1 MVLVEQ
7 IIMRGF
13 QSCLIVM
20 ILGLAATVAA
30 LAQAVGDPRR
40 GFILAERQC
49 ADCHFVEKGSGHS
62 PVPPAP
68 NFENIANIPG
78 MTAMALTAALRTT
91 HATMP
96 DVVIKGSNIS
106 DLVAYILSLK
116 KSD

>member
-1 MVLVEQ
+1 MRGLRSYSTVLV
-7 IIMRGF
+7 
-13 QSCLIVM
+13 
-20 ILGLAATVAA
+20 LGLATPVAA
-30 LAQAVGDPRR
+30 LAQSVGDPQR
-40 GFILAERQC
+40 GLRLAEQQC

-68 NFENIANIPG
+68 SFENIANISG

-96 DVVIKGSNIS
+96 NVVVKGSDIS

-116 KSD
+116 SGG